1 MAGRGT
7 GTKGGKMA
15 VAVAAL
21 AFWVVAAV
29 AVAPAGGK
37 GRGPMNGTG
46 GKPGTAGSPIPEID
60 RQVPAEVETA
70 IFALG

>member
-1 MAGRGT
+1 MACRGI
-7 GTKGGKMA
+7 GTKGGTMA

-21 AFWVVAAV
+21 VFWGVAAG
-29 AVAPAGGK
+29 AGAPAGGK

-46 GKPGTAGSPIPEID
+46 GEPGAAGSPIPEID